1 MAVSS
6 TNDFQ
11 ATVDKSYDKM
21 SELQA
26 LEDTEAGVKGL
37 VDAGITEVP
46 RMFIQP
52 QKIQE
57 SLNSCCATK
66 FIFPVIDLEGFDK
79 DPMKHKD
86 IVDKVRDASETWGFF
101 QVINHGIP
109 LPVREE
115 ILQGTRRFFEQD
127 IEIKKRY
134 YTRDNN
140 KVVVHSNNHDVFSPS
155 VPATNWRDSFVCLM
169 APNYPSPE
177 ELPAACSFND
187 PVKLISND
195 KYPSVEHRVLSN
207 KVGPRVPVASFFDTG
222 SVPTL
227 KLYGPIKELLSEEN
241 PPKYRATTVKDY
253 VDYFHAKGP
262 RWNFCIVALQDLI
275 IVSGEAR
282 KFPKYLDLKK

>member
-177 ELPAACSFND
+177 ELPAACRCEPAEAGVTRRSGWKWNGRVRNRRCDGFPAPARLQMRSGQRRNRLGQLEED
-187 PVKLISND
+187 RISALVRPMLWMYRPVIGYGRLRERA
-195 KYPSVEHRVLSN
+195 PR
-207 KVGPRVPVASFFDTG
+207 KVV
-222 SVPTL
+222 
-227 KLYGPIKELLSEEN
+227 
-241 PPKYRATTVKDY
+241 
-253 VDYFHAKGP
+253 
-262 RWNFCIVALQDLI
+262 
-275 IVSGEAR
+275 
-282 KFPKYLDLKK
+282 